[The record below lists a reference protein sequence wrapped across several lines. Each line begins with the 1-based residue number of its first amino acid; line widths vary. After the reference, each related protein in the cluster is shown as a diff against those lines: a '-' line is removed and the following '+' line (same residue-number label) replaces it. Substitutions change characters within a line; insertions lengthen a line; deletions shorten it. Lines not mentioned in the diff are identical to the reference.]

1 MALISEKES
10 QGELQ
15 TQGGWITDRKESITG
30 LIEVQPYYIINL
42 AVIKT
47 EIEFIAT

>member
-15 TQGGWITDRKESITG
+15 NQGGWITKRKESITG

-47 EIEFIAT
+47 EIEAIAT

>member
-15 TQGGWITDRKESITG
+15 TQGGWITERKESITG
-30 LIEVQPYYIINL
+30 LIEAQPCYLIIL
-42 AVIKT
+42 A
-47 EIEFIAT
+47 

>member
-1 MALISEKES
+1 MASK
-10 QGELQ
+10 
-15 TQGGWITDRKESITG
+15 TQGGWITERKESITG